1 MNRSSNSKWSFVVM
15 RGADKTVKQFHVSK
29 RSVIAAPAAAA
40 LAVSGCFAAL
50 QLKSV
55 LELHELEAQLQEQAT
70 QQDEQLQ
77 QYQHT
82 VANKDETI
90 LALQQQ
96 LASLAQQTEDMQT
109 RVDELLAL
117 ENKLK
122 QFIDK
127 YGSSDSGIDT
137 SSHKPQQQTE
147 QLYKREQ
154 ALAQQAG
161 YDASDSLQTSGMSFR
176 ALASSTSFDVHS
188 LSAMIDSL
196 EETMAQTLRQAQ
208 IRRQQVDS
216 YPSGWPTYSKKL
228 TSSFGYRKDPFT
240 GKAVFHA
247 GIDIGGKA
255 GDPVFSAADGTIKE
269 VGTGGSEGNYIIID
283 HHNGL
288 NSVYMHMQSI
298 EAKEGEQVVRG
309 EKIGLLGSTGR
320 STGPHLHFQIMQG
333 DEAVNPL
340 PYLLQPS

>member
-1 MNRSSNSKWSFVVM
+1 MNRSSNSKWSLVVM

-55 LELHELEAQLQEQAT
+55 FELHELEAQLQEQAT
-70 QQDEQLQ
+70 QQDEQTQ

-82 VANKDETI
+82 VSNKDETI

-137 SSHKPQQQTE
+137 SNHKLGQQSE
-147 QLYKREQ
+147 QPHKREQ
-154 ALAQQAG
+154 ALAQQAS
-161 YDASDSLQTSGMSFR
+161 YDTSGMSFR
-176 ALASSTSFDVHS
+176 ALASSTSFDVQS
-188 LSAMIDSL
+188 LSAMVDSL

-208 IRRQQVDS
+208 TKRQQVDS
-216 YPSGWPTYSKKL
+216 YPSSWPTYSKKL
-228 TSSFGYRKDPFT
+228 TSSFGYRKDPFS

-269 VGTGGSEGNYIIID
+269 VGTGGSEGNYIIVD

-288 NSVYMHMQSI
+288 NSVYMHLQSI